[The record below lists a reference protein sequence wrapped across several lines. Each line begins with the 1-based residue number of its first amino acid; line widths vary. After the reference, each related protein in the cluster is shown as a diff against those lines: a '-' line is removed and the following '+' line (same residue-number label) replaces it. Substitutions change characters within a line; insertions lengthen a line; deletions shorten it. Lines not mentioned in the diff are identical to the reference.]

1 MKFKSGKYYVV
12 MEYTYDGNK
21 LTKIKRVSD
30 LVSAMTA
37 SDYEDLLI
45 YKGELKQKA
54 EFNFNAYKD
63 TTGRTRIAIYE
74 TDEDGYD
81 AKGCAVIVGTT
92 GKKSVLLRRFITSDE
107 GREQV
112 DELEVQCYAT
122 NSINGRFS
130 SLVG

>member
-21 LTKIKRVSD
+21 LTKIKRVSE

-63 TTGRTRIAIYE
+63 STGRTRIAIYE
-74 TDEDGYD
+74 TDDEGYD
-81 AKGCAVIVGTT
+81 AKGCAVIVGTN
-92 GKKSVLLRRFITSDE
+92 GKNSVLLRRFITSDE
-107 GREQV
+107 GRPQI
-112 DELEVQCYAT
+112 DELEV
-122 NSINGRFS
+122 
-130 SLVG
+130 

>member
-21 LTKIKRVSD
+21 LTKFKRVSD

-45 YKGELKQKA
+45 FKGELKQKA

-63 TTGRTRIAIYE
+63 STGRTRIAIYE
-74 TDEDGYD
+74 TDDEGYD
-81 AKGCAVIVGTT
+81 AKGCAVIVGETT
-92 GKKSVLLRRFITSDE
+92 KNRVLLQRFITSDE
-107 GREQV
+107 GRPQI
-112 DELEVQCYAT
+112 DELEV
-122 NSINGRFS
+122 
-130 SLVG
+130 

>member
-12 MEYTYDGNK
+12 MEYTYEGNK

-45 YKGELKQKA
+45 FKGELKQKA

-74 TDEDGYD
+74 TDDEGYD

-107 GREQV
+107 GREQI
-112 DELEVQCYAT
+112 DELEV
-122 NSINGRFS
+122 
-130 SLVG
+130 